1 MEPGTLEHI
10 HSLYVPPLFE
20 DVLFLVFGSD
30 IKGDDSTRSSMSMS
44 MSHISFSARRDLV
57 NVSTYLLKFYQILKI

>member
-20 DVLFLVFGSD
+20 DVLFLVLAVTAKAMIRF
-30 IKGDDSTRSSMSMS
+30 
-44 MSHISFSARRDLV
+44 DLRCRCR
-57 NVSTYLLKFYQILKI
+57 TFHFQLE